1 MLAGERGR
9 VATRRDYYEVLGVPR
24 NATEDQIRSA
34 YRQQALKYHPDRNH
48 EPGAAERFKEVTE
61 AYEVL
66 RDSEKR
72 AMYDR
77 FGHAAAESPFGAG
90 GFGGFGGFGFEDIFE
105 TFFGAGTTSRTRR
118 TRAQR
123 GADLRYDLTLAFE
136 EAVFGVEKE
145 IEVPRHEACETC
157 HGNGLEPGTQPET
170 CPRCGGSG
178 ELRRAT
184 QTVFGQFVNVSL
196 CDRCQGEGRIVTTPC
211 ATCQGRGRVP
221 VTKRLRVSVPAGV
234 DDGAQIRLA
243 GEGEPGAP
251 GGTPGNLY
259 LNIHVEAHR
268 YFRRQGND
276 LLLDVPINIAQAALG
291 DEVEVPTLDE
301 PTRLRIPPG
310 TQSGRVV
317 RLRSKGVPYLRAS
330 GRGDL
335 QVRLHVVTPTDL
347 TDEQRQLLERL
358 AQTFGTG
365 VKPRE
370 NKGFFEKVK
379 DAFGV

>member
-1 MLAGERGR
+1 
-9 VATRRDYYEVLGVPR
+9 VATRRDYYDVLGVPR

-34 YRQQALKYHPDRNH
+34 YRQQALKYHPDRNK
-48 EPGAAERFKEVTE
+48 EPGAAEQFKAVAE

-66 RDSEKR
+66 RDGDKR

-77 FGHAAAESPFGAG
+77 FGHAGTEGPFGAG
-90 GFGGFGGFGFEDIFE
+90 GFSGFGGFGFEDIFE
-105 TFFGAGTTSRTRR
+105 TFFGAGTTTRNRR

-123 GADLRYDLTLAFE
+123 GADLRHELILTFE
-136 EAVFGVEKE
+136 EAVFGCEQE
-145 IEVPRHEACETC
+145 LEVPRHETC
-157 HGNGLEPGTQPET
+157 DTCSGSGLEPGTEPTT
-170 CPRCGGSG
+170 CPRCNGAG

-211 ATCQGRGRVP
+211 NTCGGRGRRP
-221 VTKRLRVSVPAGV
+221 TTRRLRVTVPAGI
-234 DDGAQIRLA
+234 DDGSQIRLA
-243 GEGEPGAP
+243 GEGEPGGP

-259 LNIHVEAHR
+259 IDVRVQQHR

-276 LLLDVPINIAQAALG
+276 LLLELPINVAQAALG
-291 DEVEVPTLDE
+291 AEIEIPTLDE
-301 PTRLRIPPG
+301 PTRLRIPAG
-310 TQSGRVV
+310 AQSGRTV
-317 RLRSKGVPYLRAS
+317 RLRGKGVPYLRAS

-335 QVRLHVVTPTDL
+335 QVKLHVVTPTDL
-347 TDEQRQLLERL
+347 TDEQRRLLERL
-358 AQTFGTG
+358 AETFGTEI
-365 VKPRE
+365 KPHE

>member
-1 MLAGERGR
+1 
-9 VATRRDYYEVLGVPR
+9 VATRRDYYDILGVPR

-34 YRQQALKYHPDRNH
+34 YRQQALKYHPDRNR
-48 EPGAAERFKEVTE
+48 ETGAADQFKEVAE

-66 RDSEKR
+66 RDGDKR

-77 FGHAAAESPFGAG
+77 FGHAGTEAPFGAG
-90 GFGGFGGFGFEDIFE
+90 GMGFGGFGFEDIFE
-105 TFFGAGTTSRTRR
+105 TFFGAGTTTRNRR

-123 GADLRYDLTLAFE
+123 GADLRYELTLTFE
-136 EAVFGVEKE
+136 ESVFGCEKE
-145 IEVPRHEACETC
+145 LDVPRHEACETC
-157 HGNGLEPGTQPET
+157 SGSGLEPGTEPTT
-170 CPRCGGSG
+170 CPRCSGAG

-211 ATCQGRGRVP
+211 ATCSGRGRIP
-221 VTKRLRVSVPAGV
+221 TTRQLRVNVPAGI
-234 DDGAQIRLA
+234 DDSQQIRLA

-259 LNIHVEAHR
+259 IDVHVQQHR

-276 LLLDVPINIAQAALG
+276 LLLDLPINVAQAALG
-291 DEVEVPTLDE
+291 AEVEIPTLDE
-301 PTRLRIPPG
+301 PTRLRIPNG
-310 TQSGRVV
+310 AQSGRTV
-317 RLRSKGVPYLRAS
+317 RLRGKGVPYLRAS

-347 TDEQRQLLERL
+347 TDEQRKLLERL
-358 AQTFGTG
+358 AETFGTE
-365 VKPRE
+365 VKPHE

>member
-1 MLAGERGR
+1 
-9 VATRRDYYEVLGVPR
+9 VATRRDYYDILGVPR

-34 YRQQALKYHPDRNH
+34 YRQQALKYHPDRNR
-48 EPGAAERFKEVTE
+48 EPGAAEQFKEVAE

-66 RDSEKR
+66 RDGDKR

-77 FGHAAAESPFGAG
+77 FGHAGTEAPFGAG

-105 TFFGAGTTSRTRR
+105 TFFGAGTTTRNRR

-123 GADLRYDLTLAFE
+123 GADLRHELTLTFE
-136 EAVFGVEKE
+136 EAVFGCEQE
-145 IEVPRHEACETC
+145 LEVPRHEPCATC
-157 HGNGLEPGTQPET
+157 SGSGLEPGTEPTT
-170 CPRCGGSG
+170 CPRCSGAG

-211 ATCQGRGRVP
+211 NTCAGRGRVP
-221 VTKRLRVSVPAGV
+221 TTRRLRVNVPAGI
-234 DDGAQIRLA
+234 DDGSQIRLA
-243 GEGEPGAP
+243 GEGEPGGP

-259 LNIHVEAHR
+259 IDVHVQQHR

-276 LLLDVPINIAQAALG
+276 LLLDLPINIAQAALG
-291 DEVEVPTLDE
+291 AEVEIPTLDE
-301 PTRLRIPPG
+301 PSRLRIPVG
-310 TQSGRVV
+310 AQSGRTV
-317 RLRSKGVPYLRAS
+317 RLRGKGVPYLRAS

-335 QVRLHVVTPTDL
+335 QVRLHVVTPTEL
-347 TDEQRQLLERL
+347 TPEQRTLLERL
-358 AQTFGTG
+358 AETFGTE
-365 VKPRE
+365 VKPHE

>member
-1 MLAGERGR
+1 M
-9 VATRRDYYEVLGVPR
+9 ATRRDYYDVLGVPR

-34 YRQQALKYHPDRNH
+34 YRQQALKYHPDRNK
-48 EPGAAERFKEVTE
+48 EDGAAERFKEVTE

-72 AMYDR
+72 SMYDR
-77 FGHAAAESPFGAG
+77 FGHVGTEAPFGAS
-90 GFGGFGGFGFEDIFE
+90 GFGGFGFEDIFE
-105 TFFGAGTTSRTRR
+105 TFFGAGTTTRARR

-123 GADLRYDLTLAFE
+123 GADLRYDLTLTFE
-136 EAVFGVEKE
+136 EAVFGCEKDLE
-145 IEVPRHEACETC
+145 ISRHDTCESC
-157 HGNGLEPGTQPET
+157 RGSGREPGTEPET
-170 CPRCGGSG
+170 CPRCRGTG

-196 CDRCQGEGRIVTTPC
+196 CDRCQGEGRIITTPC
-211 ATCQGRGRVP
+211 STCHGAGRVR
-221 VTKRLRVSVPAGV
+221 VNKHLRVSVPAGI
-234 DDGAQIRLA
+234 DDTSQIRLA
-243 GEGEPGAP
+243 GEGEPGAQ

-259 LNIHVEAHR
+259 INIRVEPHR

-276 LLLDVPINIAQAALG
+276 LLLDVPINFAQAALG
-291 DEVEVPTLDE
+291 AEVEIPTLDE
-301 PTRLRIPPG
+301 PARIQIPSG

-317 RLRSKGVPYLRAS
+317 RVRGKGVPYLRAG

-347 TDEQRQLLERL
+347 TDEQRQLLEKL
-358 AQTFGTG
+358 AQTFGTE

-370 NKGFFEKVK
+370 NKGFFDKVK

>member
-1 MLAGERGR
+1 
-9 VATRRDYYEVLGVPR
+9 VATRRDYYEILGVPR

-34 YRQQALKYHPDRNH
+34 YRQQALKYHPDRNR
-48 EPGAAERFKEVTE
+48 EPGAAEQFKAVTE

-66 RDSEKR
+66 RDGDKR

-77 FGHAAAESPFGAG
+77 FGHTGSEAPFGAG

-105 TFFGAGTTSRTRR
+105 TFFGAGTTTRSRR

-123 GADLRYDLTLAFE
+123 GADLRHELNLSFE
-136 EAVFGVEKE
+136 EAVFGCEKE
-145 IEVPRHEACETC
+145 LDVARHEACETC
-157 HGNGLEPGTQPET
+157 HGSGLEPGTEPTT
-170 CPRCGGSG
+170 CPRCGGAG

-211 ATCQGRGRVP
+211 HTCHGTGRVR
-221 VTKRLRVSVPAGV
+221 VNKRLRVSVPAGI
-234 DDGAQIRLA
+234 DDTSQIRLA
-243 GEGEPGAP
+243 GEGEPGAQ

-259 LNIHVEAHR
+259 INIHVEPHR

-276 LLLDVPINIAQAALG
+276 LLLDVPINFAQAALG
-291 DEVEVPTLDE
+291 AEVEIPTLDE
-301 PTRLRIPPG
+301 PARIHIPAG
-310 TQSGRVV
+310 TQNGRVV
-317 RLRSKGVPYLRAS
+317 RVRGKGVPYLRAG

-335 QVRLHVVTPTDL
+335 QVKLHVVTPTDL
-347 TDEQRQLLERL
+347 TDEQRQLLEKL
-358 AQTFGTG
+358 AQTFGTE
-365 VKPRE
+365 VKPHE